1 LIPLFRL
8 TESSREIA
16 KGIRISIKDHGIG
29 IPESKLNSVFATS
42 TLIAKNKLI
51 LQETTK
57 V

>member
-1 LIPLFRL
+1 MIPLFRL